1 MQVNPTPLP
10 SQYQLPPPEYV
21 QCFGTSTATPPVSN
35 LTWASP
41 HANASAQDAGNSSS
55 SERTATAALLKPGRV
70 WTLAAAGVMAPTLLA
85 GLISNLMLVVS
96 LTRHQA
102 SAPRRNVIHMFIVS
116 MSFTDLLNLAT
127 CQAPVTLSYA
137 AHEWAAG
144 APLCNLMPEINMFL
158 VASSL
163 WHQAL
168 ISIHRYVVVVSNL
181 WFQRRNKVCLC
192 LRLYLWLPAAH
203 KCNQI
208 LTN

>member
-1 MQVNPTPLP
+1 MRYRPGQNPLP
-10 SQYQLPPPEYV
+10 DPELGR
-21 QCFGTSTATPPVSN
+21 CFGTSTATTPISN
-35 LTWASP
+35 LTLASP
-41 HANASAQDAGNSSS
+41 NVSTSDASNSSG
-55 SERTATAALLKPGRV
+55 TATALLKPGRV

-116 MSFTDLLNLAT
+116 MSLTDLLNLAS
-127 CQAPVTLSYA
+127 CQALVTLSYA
-137 AHEWAAG
+137 AHDWAVG
-144 APLCNLMPEINMFL
+144 VPLCHLMTEINMFL

-168 ISIHRYVVVVSNL
+168 ISIHRYVVVVRSL

-192 LRLYLWLPAAH
+192 LCLCPPPPRRTSVIRASS
-203 KCNQI
+203 I
-208 LTN
+208 L